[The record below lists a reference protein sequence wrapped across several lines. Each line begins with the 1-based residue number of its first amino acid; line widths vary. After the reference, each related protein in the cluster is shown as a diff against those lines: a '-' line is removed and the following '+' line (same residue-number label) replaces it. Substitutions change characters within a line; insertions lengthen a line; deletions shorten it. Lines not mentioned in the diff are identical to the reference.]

1 MENANP
7 PSPPKIPISL
17 ILKKIC
23 KFNSFLE
30 SLNLVPPSS
39 NTQFI
44 CTKENDGDI
53 MFVELIK
60 KYDDSS
66 EEELEEDDNVVTREE
81 LGVEYFDKFPTRSEL
96 VYHKYLMCASI
107 PSLFLRNPII
117 VGGRIPTWVYL
128 VRAAGVLRRR
138 AVRGVVCGYRR
149 CMITGHLEV
158 AIFIALSLGLIQK
171 VLIFKSSLVW
181 LIQVVLEV
189 KVHAAMGYMR
199 TRNEEDKRR
208 GVDYVMNKILG
219 FYKECLE
226 LGPEYLTGLEGS
238 GSSSSASEGVT

>member
-1 MENANP
+1 MSTQITKQNKTSLPHEDFWP
-7 PSPPKIPISL
+7 PLSLPPIKMIMPIF
-17 ILKKIC
+17 C
-23 KFNSFLE
+23 
-30 SLNLVPPSS
+30 SS
-39 NTQFI
+39 
-44 CTKENDGDI
+44 
-53 MFVELIK
+53 
-60 KYDDSS
+60 YD
-66 EEELEEDDNVVTREE
+66 
-81 LGVEYFDKFPTRSEL
+81 
-96 VYHKYLMCASI
+96 HW
-107 PSLFLRNPII
+107 
-117 VGGRIPTWVYL
+117 IPTWVYL